1 MDIKMKERIKFYLIV
16 TALCLPSASILTVT
30 IIAHAAPPD
39 TGYNSPNSFRQ
50 ATVTRVIDGDTVVVA
65 VVLGEGIS
73 LTDSIRLNG
82 INAPDPGKDGKPAT
96 AASRAH
102 LVDLLVRL
110 GTKNGDGNAVIV
122 VELMGRDKYGRLLGN
137 LWGFAP
143 DTGAS
148 VNICQQMVRDLFA
161 KPWDGEGPKP

>member
-1 MDIKMKERIKFYLIV
+1 MKETY
-16 TALCLPSASILTVT
+16 A
-30 IIAHAAPPD
+30 IIASCVLLFCLSGANPD

-102 LVDLLVRL
+102 LVDLLVKL
-110 GTKNGDGNAVIV
+110 GSKNPDGNAIIV

-137 LWGFAP
+137 LWGF
-143 DTGAS
+143 DNGQS
-148 VNICQQMVRDLFA
+148 VNIDQQMVRDGFA
-161 KPWDGEGPKP
+161 VVWNGEGPKP